1 MKAFNMA
8 NGKELTFDDNT
19 TPEYAC
25 AYGYYVESMNMA
37 SWFFACNQDAAE
49 QKRDRP
55 RWLEKG
61 GFVYG
66 KHSVSLGDWAAMTK

>member
-1 MKAFNMA
+1 
-8 NGKELTFDDNT
+8 
-19 TPEYAC
+19 
-25 AYGYYVESMNMA
+25 MA

-49 QKRDRP
+49 QKCDQP
-55 RWLEKG
+55 GWLEKG